1 MSEKEKLN
9 EEEKKSTQNNA
20 DTETENEVTQDPE
33 KADNNRKIL
42 IAEIAIV
49 VIAVIAI
56 VVALIVSSRGN
67 SSVSDNSV
75 SAPGTVSSP
84 TAVTVDNSLIYEM
97 PAIPSMDEFNTLT
110 EADCEANVANGTM
123 IKLDCADGSY
133 IYVNNYLDEAYF
145 AEQTAYTQE
154 EIDEY
159 IFIDILSYYGT
170 VEETD
175 RTQAELWDTVSIN
188 YVGTL
193 NGVAF
198 EGGTA
203 DNYNLT
209 LGSGQFIDGFEDGVI
224 GMNVGETKDLTL
236 TFPEEYP
243 AADLAGQ
250 EVIFTVT
257 LNSIVSAT
265 SFPELNDEMVMQ
277 ASGGALTTVSE
288 CQAYYAEIL
297 LQDKIWSFVDE
308 NFYTSAISEETLT
321 YYYNTTMDYYDAVS
335 TSQQIDIATMLSY
348 YQLDLEV
355 FKQDVLM
362 TSAESARYSALY
374 HAIAEANHI
383 EITEE
388 DIALLATDYG
398 YTDTATFLA
407 DYGEQSVMDYILQS
421 KVMDYLVSLSGAQ

>member
-374 HAIAEANHI
+374 HAIAEANQI

>member
-20 DTETENEVTQDPE
+20 DTETETEVTQDPE

-159 IFIDILSYYGT
+159 IFIDILSRYGT

-297 LQDKIWSFVDE
+297 LQDKIWSFVDA

-374 HAIAEANHI
+374 HAIAEANQI